1 MRRDRLNIVLKGHV
15 TPDDKRRNDYVYVPF
30 DLPEPA
36 TRLHVRY
43 RYSAPMSSDKR
54 EGGNV
59 IDIGIFDPRGTDF
72 PGAAGFRGWTGSA
85 RQEFTITP
93 TEATP
98 GYTPGPL
105 PAGRYQII
113 LGLYR
118 IWEHGADYQVEIEAD
133 LGAPERAFSETE
145 TVRGPEQTVSPEG
158 GTLRWLRGDLQSHTF
173 HSDGKGSP
181 AQLVAKARALGLD
194 FLAITDHNN
203 VSHHPYLAALADEDP
218 SAGLASASR
227 AQRRTGQGLLLI
239 PGMETTTFYG
249 HMNIWGT
256 GRWCDFRSRSNAD
269 MSAII
274 QLAHASGGLCSINH
288 PKTNGPPWEYALDL
302 PADAIEVWQ
311 GPWPWHNEES
321 LALWERLLQTGRRL
335 PAVGG
340 SDYHCPAGAETGI
353 LRLGQP
359 TTWVKAAGRSVPGV
373 LEAVRAGRV
382 SLTAWAE
389 GPRLDL
395 WARVGDTEV
404 EMGEALL
411 LQPGAAAEVKAQV
424 ERGAGFTLRLIADGE
439 VAHEEP
445 ITSDQTVVH
454 ARVAAGL
461 YVRAEL
467 VGDAPPELVPDDAP
481 IEIDP
486 RGWRWALSNPI
497 YMRREK
503 MEV

>member
-1 MRRDRLNIVLKGHV
+1 MRLVLKGHV
-15 TPDDKRRNDYVYVPF
+15 TPADKRQNDYVYIPF
-30 DLPEPA
+30 QLPEPA
-36 TRLHVRY
+36 SRLHVRY
-43 RYSAPMSSDKR
+43 RYSARMSSDKR

-59 IDIGIFDPRGTDF
+59 IDIGIFDPRGTEF

-85 RQEFTITP
+85 RNEFTITP

-105 PAGRYQII
+105 PAGRYHII

-118 IWEHGADYQVEIEAD
+118 IWEHGADYEVEIEAD
-133 LGAPERAFSETE
+133 LGAPKTPFAETGPVLAPERMPSSGA
-145 TVRGPEQTVSPEG
+145 GP
-158 GTLRWLRGDLQSHTF
+158 LRWFRGDLQSHTY

-181 AQLVAKARALGLD
+181 AQLVAKARAMGLD

-218 SAGLASASR
+218 AAGS
-227 AQRRTGQGLLLI
+227 GQGLLLI

-256 GRWCDFRSRSNAD
+256 GRWCDFRSRSNAQ

-274 QLAHASGGLCSINH
+274 QLAQASGGLCSINH
-288 PKTNGPPWEYALDL
+288 PKTGGPPWEYTLDL
-302 PADAIEVWQ
+302 PVDAIEVWQ
-311 GPWPWHNEES
+311 GPWPWYNVES
-321 LALWERLLQTGRRL
+321 LAAWDGLLKAGRRL

-340 SDYHCPAGAETGI
+340 SDYHCPAGAETGF

-359 TTWVKAAGRSVPGV
+359 TTWVKAAQCSVPGV
-373 LEAVRAGRV
+373 LEAIRTGRV
-382 SLTAWAE
+382 SITAAPD

-395 WARVGDTEV
+395 WARGGDVEA
-404 EMGEALL
+404 EMGQVLP
-411 LQPGAAAEVKAQV
+411 LQPELTPEVQVQV
-424 ERGAGFTLRLIADGE
+424 ERGAGFTLRLIADGN

-445 ITSDQTVVH
+445 IRSDQTTVH
-454 ARVAAGL
+454 ARVEAEL

-467 VGDAPPELVPDDAP
+467 VADAPPELVPDGVP

-486 RGWRWALSNPI
+486 RGWRWALSNPVYI
-497 YMRREK
+497 RREQK
-503 MEV
+503 EA